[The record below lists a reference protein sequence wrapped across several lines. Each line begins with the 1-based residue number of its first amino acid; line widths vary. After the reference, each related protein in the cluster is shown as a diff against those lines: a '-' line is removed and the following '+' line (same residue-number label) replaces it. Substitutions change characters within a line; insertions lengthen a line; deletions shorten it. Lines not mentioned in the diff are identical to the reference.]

1 MPSVD
6 ISINKLID
14 IFSKDADTS
23 TTINTPLGHVM
34 IEIQGDLL
42 YPSKRIDPENDVDCR
57 FIRQDGEDMVRFG
70 ILSYDLQTRK
80 ATLFIGSKQRM
91 LGQIVKIDPPLG
103 VLKFDKEDGTVSLRD
118 VIRYKILFK
127 DRPLPIM

>member
-14 IFSKDADTS
+14 IFSKDADAS

-34 IEIQGDLL
+34 IEIQGDIL
-42 YPSKRIDPENDVDCR
+42 YPSKRIDPENDVDFR

-91 LGQIVKIDPPLG
+91 LGQIVKIDLPLG
-103 VLKFDKEDGTVSLRD
+103 VLKFDKEDGTVCLRD

>member
-14 IFSKDADTS
+14 IFSKDADAS